1 MSGRLLAIVIGIIM
15 LLGAAYATR
24 IIRHEKTAHFQRAAE
39 LRDDLKAMRNAIAAY
54 HRAEGRYPRT
64 LQELVPKYLPTV
76 PVDPVTDSKTTWR
89 VVTEETVQPS
99 SDFSTAAP
107 PKNETYVIDV
117 HSGASGK
124 DATGVPFATY

>member
-15 LLGAAYATR
+15 VLGAMYGTR
-24 IIRHEKTAHFQRAAE
+24 IIRRERDAHFERAAE
-39 LRDDLKAMRNAIAAY
+39 LKQQLQSMRSAIRRF
-54 HRAEGRYPRT
+54 HTEQQRYPRT

-76 PVDPVTDSKTTWR
+76 PVDAVTGLKTTWR

-99 SDFSTAAP
+99 SDFTTAPAA
-107 PKNETYVIDV
+107 KAEKYIIDV

-124 DATGVPFATY
+124 DATGVPFADY